1 MYAERVAINTCAVIP
16 LMAALP
22 YKITG
27 DEPDEAMGVIY
38 DPETQLTVYAG
49 RNFSTCRE
57 DESVGGI
64 LSKSR
69 SDTKKDD

>member
-1 MYAERVAINTCAVIP
+1 MQANRLAITTNAVIP

-22 YKITG
+22 YAIIEDEHDGTG
-27 DEPDEAMGVIY
+27 AQY
-38 DPETQLTVYAG
+38 DPDTQLTVFAGG
-49 RNFSTCRE
+49 RNYSTCRV

-69 SDTKKDD
+69 SDTQKDD

>member
-1 MYAERVAINTCAVIP
+1 MNAEPLKITTKAVMP

-22 YKITG
+22 YAIMD
-27 DEPDEAMGVIY
+27 DEPDGVAVSY
-38 DPETQLTVYAG
+38 DPCAQLTVYAG
-49 RNFSTCRE
+49 RNFSTCRY

-69 SDTKKDD
+69 SDTQKDD

>member
-1 MYAERVAINTCAVIP
+1 MYAERMEVNGQALIP

-22 YKITG
+22 YSIMA
-27 DEPDEAMGVIY
+27 DESEEDGGFQY
-38 DPETQLTVYAG
+38 DPESQLTVFAG
-49 RNFSTCRE
+49 RNFSTCRY

-69 SDTKKDD
+69 SDTQKDD

>member
-1 MYAERVAINTCAVIP
+1 MHAERLAINTNAVIP

-22 YKITG
+22 YAITEDTSEEDG
-27 DEPDEAMGVIY
+27 IKY
-38 DPETQLTVYAG
+38 DPGTQLTVYAG
-49 RNFSTCRE
+49 RNFSTCRY

-69 SDTKKDD
+69 SDTQKDD

>member
-1 MYAERVAINTCAVIP
+1 MKAECLEIRTTGIMP

-22 YKITG
+22 YAIEADESEDTG
-27 DEPDEAMGVIY
+27 DTY
-38 DPETQLTVYAG
+38 DPKSQLTVYAG
-49 RNFSTCRE
+49 RNYSTCRY

-69 SDTKKDD
+69 SDTQKDD

>member
-1 MYAERVAINTCAVIP
+1 MYAKRIEINTSDAMP

-22 YKITG
+22 YSIIE
-27 DEPDEAMGVIY
+27 DEPENFSPRY
-38 DPETQLTVYAG
+38 DPKSQVTVFAG
-49 RNFSTCRE
+49 RNYSTCRY

-69 SDTKKDD
+69 SDTQKDD

>member
-1 MYAERVAINTCAVIP
+1 MNAERLEINTTAVIP

-22 YKITG
+22 YAIMD
-27 DEPDEAMGVIY
+27 DEPDDAAVSY
-38 DPETQLTVYAG
+38 DPCAQLTVYAG
-49 RNFSTCRE
+49 RNFSTCRY

-69 SDTKKDD
+69 SDTQKDD

>member
-1 MYAERVAINTCAVIP
+1 MYAERMEVNGPALIP

-22 YKITG
+22 YSIIA
-27 DEPDEAMGVIY
+27 DESEEEGIQY
-38 DPETQLTVYAG
+38 DPGTQLTVFAG
-49 RNFSTCRE
+49 RSFSTCRY

-69 SDTKKDD
+69 SDTQKDD